1 MSECLCFCMCE
12 GWDRERDEEEERI
25 DVEFLHKDRWFPC
38 HCRKKNERHL
48 FLLIFT
54 LTIS

>member
-1 MSECLCFCMCE
+1 M
-12 GWDRERDEEEERI
+12 ERDEKEERI
-25 DVEFLHKDRWFPC
+25 DEFLHKDRWFPC

-54 LTIS
+54 FTIS